1 MFREIV
7 TLLSGQTFETVW
19 KPGDIQ
25 VYQDEIAGNLDADF
39 VMFDL
44 ADGANIMVRPCN
56 IDFIEVE
63 FKEGK

>member
-7 TLLSGQTFETVW
+7 TLLSGQVFETVW

-25 VYQDEIAGNLDADF
+25 VYQDEIAGNLAADL
-39 VMFDL
+39 VVFDL
-44 ADGANIMVRPCN
+44 ADGANMPIPTAS

>member
-25 VYQDEIAGNLDADF
+25 AYQDEIAGNLDADF

-44 ADGANIMVRPCN
+44 VDGANIMVRPSN

>member
-7 TLLSGQTFETVW
+7 TLKSGQSFETEW

-25 VYQDEIAGNLDADF
+25 VYRDEIAGYLDADF

-44 ADGANIMVRPCN
+44 ADGANVIVRPGN

>member
-44 ADGANIMVRPCN
+44 ADGANIMVRPGN

>member
-1 MFREIV
+1 MFREVV
-7 TLLSGQTFETVW
+7 TLLSGQVFETAW

-44 ADGANIMVRPCN
+44 ADGANIMVRPSN